1 VQTRIVAI
9 FLAISLSPAI
19 ATAAPKPPPAPI
31 LNLTN
36 AVLHAADTDDA
47 TGLAGLYTDDAVV
60 VDENVPF
67 TWRGADAGAAWW
79 RVVDAVTKKAGLMHI
94 KAINVRVG
102 EFVQTATDA
111 YLVEA
116 MTISGTGSKPIA
128 ESGFMTYTFHN
139 AGGKWLISS
148 QIWTTKP

>member
-1 VQTRIVAI
+1 MQTRIVAI

-47 TGLAGLYTDDAVV
+47 TGLAGLYTDDAV
-60 VDENVPF
+60 
-67 TWRGADAGAAWW
+67 
-79 RVVDAVTKKAGLMHI
+79 VVDAVTKKAGLMHI